1 MELPIILPLSPPPPH
16 QADVD
21 TYCAEAKNKVRG
33 TGAVL
38 MCLVDNFRKV
48 SEGCQSE
55 MSRAVRIALWDYKP
69 GAGLTMACD
78 SDVTSQC
85 PKVSRHAT
93 ALSGVGPGLLRLGVS
108 CL

>member
-1 MELPIILPLSPPPPH
+1 
-16 QADVD
+16 
-21 TYCAEAKNKVRG
+21 
-33 TGAVL
+33 

-85 PKVSRHAT
+85 PKVRVSPRVRQTVRIWICIRSA
-93 ALSGVGPGLLRLGVS
+93 ASICFSLLPSSLDRYLA
-108 CL
+108 